1 MKKIALVLL
10 FTLLLGMLAGCM
22 GTPVVYSAC
31 TCPQESTPA
40 PTEPAATE
48 PAATVPADGTAV
60 KTGLAILAN
69 SAKSVAGTAEYDVT
83 LVAVNVDD
91 KGIITACKIDSVGTK
106 VSFDTAG
113 AITSD
118 LTAPILTKNEL
129 GADYGM
135 VAWGK
140 AKAEWNEQAAAL
152 ANYAVGKTMEEVK
165 NGAIDET
172 GYAPEG
178 TDLASSASIKLDG
191 YVAGIEKAV
200 QNARHLGAQ
209 KGDELL
215 LATVSAVDSSTSA
228 SADAA
233 GNAQLDL
240 TATAVTRK
248 DGTITS
254 CAIDSVQVKV
264 AFDTTGAITSDIDAP
279 VATKNE
285 LGADY
290 GMVAWGKAKAEW
302 NEQAAAFA
310 AYVTGKTAQDV
321 AGIAVTDTTKPEDGT
336 DLANSVTIKIGD
348 FQTLIAKAMQG

>member
-118 LTAPILTKNEL
+118 LTAPILT
-129 GADYGM
+129 
-135 VAWGK
+135 
-140 AKAEWNEQAAAL
+140 
-152 ANYAVGKTMEEVK
+152 T
-165 NGAIDET
+165 
-172 GYAPEG
+172 
-178 TDLASSASIKLDG
+178 
-191 YVAGIEKAV
+191 
-200 QNARHLGAQ
+200 
-209 KGDELL
+209 
-215 LATVSAVDSSTSA
+215 
-228 SADAA
+228 
-233 GNAQLDL
+233 
-240 TATAVTRK
+240 
-248 DGTITS
+248 
-254 CAIDSVQVKV
+254 
-264 AFDTTGAITSDIDAP
+264 
-279 VATKNE
+279 NE